1 MFQKRAVPALVGRR
15 VSLGGLGVGGGR
27 NKTKVLQKKLDVR
40 KQSIRIH
47 TKKKK
52 ILRISVD
59 IS

>member
-47 TKKKK
+47 TKKKCTEN
-52 ILRISVD
+52 IC
-59 IS
+59 